1 MKQTLKELETEIDNS
16 TIIVGGSNTPHTIM
30 DRMTIQI
37 NNEIEDLKNSI
48 NP

>member
-30 DRMTIQI
+30 DRMTI
-37 NNEIEDLKNSI
+37 
-48 NP
+48 